1 MVLLNLLY
9 KLHWGRDS
17 KGKKGLVIGQ
27 VLLLGGPTQPSSFSK
42 AKVNLL
48 LIQDKTTRRAVCGER
63 CSVFGMGTTASLRQ
77 GRCFCQRK
85 WWENIYGRSVAN
97 RQDTN
102 FSRIRDVAPIEHSLP
117 EARGWLCTQRCAGGD
132 ARTSAG
138 SSHVLRMMKFSS
150 KQWQEVALMM
160 LQG

>member
-9 KLHWGRDS
+9 KLHWGRHS

-85 WWENIYGRSVAN
+85 WWENIWPKCCKQTRHKLFQNKRCGSYRALITRGTGLAVYAEVRWRGCPYLC
-97 RQDTN
+97 RQQ
-102 FSRIRDVAPIEHSLP
+102 P
-117 EARGWLCTQRCAGGD
+117 CTQD
-132 ARTSAG
+132 DEI
-138 SSHVLRMMKFSS
+138 
-150 KQWQEVALMM
+150 QQ
-160 LQG
+160 